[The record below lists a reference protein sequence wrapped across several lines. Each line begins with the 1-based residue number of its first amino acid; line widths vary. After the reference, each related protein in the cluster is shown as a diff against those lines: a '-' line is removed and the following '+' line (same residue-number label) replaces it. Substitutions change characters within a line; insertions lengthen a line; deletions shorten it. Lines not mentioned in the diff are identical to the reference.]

1 MTKRSHTHGFTL
13 VELSIVLVI
22 IGLIVGGVV
31 GGQSLVRS
39 AQIQSIIKDFNKYK
53 TAVNA
58 FELQYDAL
66 PGDFSEAEDY
76 WGSAGSDCWNDAGT
90 GTETCNGDGDGAI
103 DYQKRDIALHW
114 SDNSY
119 ESWRAWEHLQNA
131 EIINTSLTGIPTNA
145 ANANGQNRGNE
156 AGVNSPNGAFEHSIF
171 SLFYVSGSIWHNKN
185 TNVVAFGST
194 KGSSYEGLW
203 FNPVLTPA
211 EAKKIDTKFDDGMP
225 YSGIVFDIG
234 NYGSENFTPDCTT
247 GSSTSSAYDVS
258 FSTAKCI
265 LMMEL

>member
-39 AQIQSIIKDFNKYK
+39 AQIQSIVKDFNKYK

-76 WGSAGSDCWNDAGT
+76 WGNAGADCWNDAGT
-90 GTETCNGDGDGAI
+90 GTETCNGDGDGRI
-103 DYQKRDIALHW
+103 DYKLYNGGTNWQD
-114 SDNSY
+114 SSY
-119 ESWRAWEHLQNA
+119 EAWRVWEHLQNA
-131 EIINTSLTGIPTNA
+131 EIINTNLTGIPSNA
-145 ANANGQNRGNE
+145 VTQNGRNRGNE
-156 AGVNSPNGAFEHSIF
+156 ANVNSPSGSLDSSIF
-171 SLFYVSGSIWHNKN
+171 SIFYISGSFGLNKN
-185 TNVVAFGST
+185 KNVVAFGSMAGT
-194 KGSSYEGLW
+194 AEGRW
-203 FNPVLTPA
+203 YNAVLTPA

-225 YSGIVFDIG
+225 YAGTVFDIG
-234 NYGSENFTPDCTT
+234 DGANTPNCTT
-247 GSSTSSAYDVS
+247 GSSTTSAYNLTLT
-258 FSTAKCI
+258 TAECV